1 MERAS
6 GVPGA
11 TGASQSGAA
20 RQRAANLRMIA
31 LASVVALAIVLPL
44 AAATAGPAGLMSP
57 EKTGKRAH
65 GGGHGGRP
73 AGAVGAPGGEDDGA
87 GDGTA
92 EETSADDTAD
102 TEDDEAVDSAS
113 GGGGSADSQE
123 PGGEPDSGADG
134 DEGGDEGVVGDGPE
148 GAPGAP
154 GRTVTRCGPEL
165 SSPAGVEAQT
175 CVLERGRDTWA
186 RTYFRN
192 ATGGLLTAVL
202 TLMGPDGRT
211 VQVHCRTGA
220 SDDPDGCETPHR
232 PTARS
237 GERGGG
243 AGGSAGGSGYSAVA
257 EFASAEGNLLL
268 RSGSNSPGDRAD

>member
-11 TGASQSGAA
+11 TGASQSGTA

-65 GGGHGGRP
+65 GSGHGGDGRA
-73 AGAVGAPGGEDDGA
+73 AGAMGAPGGEDDEA
-87 GDGTA
+87 VDDG
-92 EETSADDTAD
+92 ADDTAD
-102 TEDDEAVDSAS
+102 TEDDEAADSAS
-113 GGGGSADSQE
+113 GAVGSEGPREAQEQGGASG
-123 PGGEPDSGADG
+123 SGADG
-134 DEGGDEGVVGDGPE
+134 DEGGDEDVVGD
-148 GAPGAP
+148 AADGAP
-154 GRTVTRCGPEL
+154 GRAITRCGPEL

-175 CVLERGRDTWA
+175 CVLERGRETWG

-192 ATGGLLTAVL
+192 ATGGPLTAVL

-232 PTARS
+232 PTVRGGSGGRS
-237 GERGGG
+237 G
-243 AGGSAGGSGYSAVA
+243 AGSGYSAVA

-268 RSGSNSPGDRAD
+268 RSGSNSPDDRVD

>member
-65 GGGHGGRP
+65 GSGHGGGGRA
-73 AGAVGAPGGEDDGA
+73 AGAMDAPGD
-87 GDGTA
+87 GDGEGTSD
-92 EETSADDTAD
+92 ETADDTAD
-102 TEDDEAVDSAS
+102 TEDDEAADNAS
-113 GGGGSADSQE
+113 GAVGPAEGRESREQDGASGSDGE
-123 PGGEPDSGADG
+123 GGEGAE
-134 DEGGDEGVVGDGPE
+134 EGGDEDVVGDASE
-148 GAPGAP
+148 GLPGAP
-154 GRTVTRCGPEL
+154 GRAITRCGPEL

-175 CVLERGRDTWA
+175 CVLERGGETWG

-192 ATGGLLTAVL
+192 ATGGPLTAVL

-232 PTARS
+232 PTVRGAS
-237 GERGGG
+237 GERDGGG
-243 AGGSAGGSGYSAVA
+243 GYAAVA

-268 RSGSNSPGDRAD
+268 RSGSNSPGDRVD

>member
-1 MERAS
+1 
-6 GVPGA
+6 
-11 TGASQSGAA
+11 
-20 RQRAANLRMIA
+20 MIA
-31 LASVVALAIVLPL
+31 LASVVALAVVLPL

-73 AGAVGAPGGEDDGA
+73 AGAMGAPGGEDDG
-87 GDGTA
+87 TT

-102 TEDDEAVDSAS
+102 TEDDEAADSAS
-113 GGGGSADSQE
+113 GAGGSAE
-123 PGGEPDSGADG
+123 PREPVGAPGSDVDGG
-134 DEGGDEGVVGDGPE
+134 EGGDEGVVGDGPD
-148 GAPGAP
+148 GASGAP
-154 GRTVTRCGPEL
+154 GRTVTHCGPEL

-192 ATGGLLTAVL
+192 ATGGPLTAVL
-202 TLMGPDGRT
+202 TLMGPDART

-232 PTARS
+232 PTARGGDRS
-237 GERGGG
+237 GGT
-243 AGGSAGGSGYSAVA
+243 SGSGYSAVA
-257 EFASAEGNLLL
+257 EFASAEGDLLL